1 MIGLRRAFDFSSG
14 SSSEEFAADV
24 FEMGQ
29 RPNVDSIRAPR
40 SIKALLPFCWDEN
53 PQYRFDMANVNL
65 TLRRELVLL
74 RRGDESKLPDFERRR
89 STFIFEQNQSQ
100 RKSGSKSLDGSS
112 RSFADSTQS
121 ILSEPAFPHTR
132 RRNRKRFSVADLNAL
147 DLSSQSI
154 SLSLNSVSAKST

>member
-14 SSSEEFAADV
+14 SSSEEFAADF
-24 FEMGQ
+24 FEMGK
-29 RPNVDSIRAPR
+29 RPNVDSIRAPL

-74 RRGDESKLPDFERRR
+74 RRGDESRLPDFERRR
-89 STFIFEQNQSQ
+89 STFILEQNQSQ

-121 ILSEPAFPHTR
+121 IFSEPASPHTR
-132 RRNRKRFSVADLNAL
+132 RRNRSSVADLNAL